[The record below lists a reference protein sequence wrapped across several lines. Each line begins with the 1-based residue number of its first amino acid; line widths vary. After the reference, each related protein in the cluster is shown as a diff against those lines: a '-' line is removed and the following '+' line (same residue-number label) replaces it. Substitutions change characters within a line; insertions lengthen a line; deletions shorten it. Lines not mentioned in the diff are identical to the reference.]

1 MTDVTEFTKVDI
13 QQLQRLLGKPMMYKM
28 FEMAKSVNIRANKV
42 DPAVTGNLAG
52 LDSAGDLVD
61 SGLNIGDWLEPGDV
75 SGTPGE
81 ITVTD
86 NGDGTITISIPD
98 NFLPSAI
105 SGTPNQITITDDG
118 DGSITI
124 SIPTG
129 ANITFGSLGLK
140 ILDTNV
146 THALTIFLNSDLTAS
161 RTLFLVTGDSDR
173 TLSLLGN
180 LFVESLSRINQ
191 DLTTDANVLFNELE
205 ASSKLAGPIKTIT
218 QATTDTLTAAE
229 CAGTII
235 SNYGQG
241 AENTQTLP
249 TAAVG
254 LNGIVVIGTSGAGAF
269 HLKAGA
275 SDKIYLDGT
284 ALDDEDKVSLATP
297 AVGNFFT
304 YFAFQTGAS
313 AYDWIVDTGE
323 GTLTDG
329 GP

>member
-129 ANITFGSLGLK
+129 ANITFASLGLK

-146 THALTIFLNSDLTAS
+146 SHALTIFLNSDLTAS

-180 LFVESLSRINQ
+180 LFVESVSRLNHYIQ
-191 DLTTDANVLFNELE
+191 LWARGGKHTDSSNSRGWVKWNSGYRNVGGRSL
-205 ASSKLAGPIKTIT
+205 SSK
-218 QATTDTLTAAE
+218 
-229 CAGTII
+229 
-235 SNYGQG
+235 SR
-241 AENTQTLP
+241 
-249 TAAVG
+249 
-254 LNGIVVIGTSGAGAF
+254 GIRQNLSGRNR
-269 HLKAGA
+269 LR
-275 SDKIYLDGT
+275 
-284 ALDDEDKVSLATP
+284 
-297 AVGNFFT
+297 
-304 YFAFQTGAS
+304 
-313 AYDWIVDTGE
+313 
-323 GTLTDG
+323 
-329 GP
+329 